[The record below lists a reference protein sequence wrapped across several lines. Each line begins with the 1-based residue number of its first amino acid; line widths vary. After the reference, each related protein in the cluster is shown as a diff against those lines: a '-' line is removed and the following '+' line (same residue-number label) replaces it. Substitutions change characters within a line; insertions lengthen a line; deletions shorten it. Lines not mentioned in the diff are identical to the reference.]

1 MTRPDSH
8 YSPPSPPFR
17 YDLTRM
23 GTRHQIYIIAQ
34 VLGCYRVVAVF
45 HIQSLY
51 PPEAVHLA
59 WCLLQLIENHTE
71 PIEKE
76 LRCLKENSY
85 SGRDTEYPCPYLAA
99 LLFQRVQDF
108 YGPYKGTYPEDNNSG
123 FTVIDVTDPDSPAY
137 CFWGWSG
144 DYGFSPG
151 YPIAPKAYALRYY
164 TEDEGERMFEDLDRE
179 VQNAIREIQNWR
191 FIGRK
196 DILSEAWESV
206 ESPMPAGIEEE
217 PLSHGSEEFM
227 KALRTVIGTGNA
239 EDAQR
244 MADKIST
251 THVVVESLRKTLRRE
266 TLPEHCNPIL
276 NKVFVITQE
285 LSRSDELDLSWMQ
298 LSPTQISQIVQ
309 AVVQTY
315 SFKISGLD
323 ISGNDTITEET
334 LSEIFKLE
342 KAKDIKRVFLFGCSK
357 VEDIR
362 RADMPGRIGADEG
375 VEVFN
380 SYFPASLSEFRPWDT
395 GSS

>member
-1 MTRPDSH
+1 MVH
-8 YSPPSPPFR
+8 PS
-17 YDLTRM
+17 T
-23 GTRHQIYIIAQ
+23 
-34 VLGCYRVVAVF
+34 
-45 HIQSLY
+45 
-51 PPEAVHLA
+51 
-59 WCLLQLIENHTE
+59 
-71 PIEKE
+71 
-76 LRCLKENSY
+76 
-85 SGRDTEYPCPYLAA
+85 
-99 LLFQRVQDF
+99 
-108 YGPYKGTYPEDNNSG
+108 DNNSG

-362 RADMPGRIGADEG
+362 RADMPGTITELVCQALRGES
-375 VEVFN
+375 V
-380 SYFPASLSEFRPWDT
+380 SYDRSPFAARKALQFKTKHPPLALFMPQRAAAIFTPNKYSARFPKYFEIIASHPQRSSAIFLSLS
-395 GSS
+395 